1 MIREKAQKG
10 KSAYAMG
17 MEKGIFNCVVILE
30 RLQSMGYGGGITI
43 IKDYVDP
50 FRPVKSAP
58 AVRRYETLPGQQAQ
72 MDWGVTS
79 YIDEKGHVHKTP
91 AFIMILGSSRSKYVE
106 FTKRCDLYSLLR
118 CIVNAFAYYG
128 GVPNIVLT
136 DRRKT
141 VTDGSE
147 AGKPIWNS

>member
-1 MIREKAQKG
+1 
-10 KSAYAMG
+10 
-17 MEKGIFNCVVILE
+17 
-30 RLQSMGYGGGITI
+30 
-43 IKDYVDP
+43 
-50 FRPVKSAP
+50 
-58 AVRRYETLPGQQAQ
+58 
-72 MDWGVTS
+72 MDWDITY
-79 YIDEKGHVHKTP
+79 YIDKKGHVHKTP

-128 GVPNIVLT
+128 GVPKIVLT

-147 AGKPIWNS
+147 ARKPIWNSRFADFAADMCFVPKVCRVRRPQTKGKVERLADDVKDHFLPEGPFTDLYDLNST

>member
-1 MIREKAQKG
+1 
-10 KSAYAMG
+10 
-17 MEKGIFNCVVILE
+17 
-30 RLQSMGYGGGITI
+30 
-43 IKDYVDP
+43 
-50 FRPVKSAP
+50 
-58 AVRRYETLPGQQAQ
+58 

-79 YIDEKGHVHKTP
+79 YIDEKGHVHKNP

-128 GVPNIVLT
+128 GVPKIVLI

-141 VTDGSE
+141 VTDGSK
-147 AGKPIWNS
+147 AGKPIWNSRFADFAAYGFCVEGMPGKKAQTKGKVERLADDVKDHFLPEGPFTDLYDLNST